1 MIKSLTPFTKFLI
14 FILTMVAALITNDTR
29 FLGVL
34 ALIALT
40 CFISAKLKFAKWLWI
55 LIILHLVITFSLDPD
70 YAPIV
75 IVELIYCSFKNLAN
89 INRIHFF
96 RPCRWQ

>member
-55 LIILHLVITFSLDPD
+55 LIILHLSDFLDD
-70 YAPIV
+70 ESAIRD
-75 IVELIYCSFKNLAN
+75 C
-89 INRIHFF
+89 
-96 RPCRWQ
+96 C

>member
-40 CFISAKLKFAKWLWI
+40 CFISAKLKSNLNSQYIRNSLHQFAYI
-55 LIILHLVITFSLDPD
+55 YHTYSCIIP
-70 YAPIV
+70 
-75 IVELIYCSFKNLAN
+75 
-89 INRIHFF
+89 
-96 RPCRWQ
+96 